1 MAWREVVDR
10 QSHTE
15 RLQRDESAHGL
26 LLLVEQRLLGEFED
40 EQRRIEVTR
49 RDRRLNVLDEV
60 FVLQLVHRY
69 VHRDVEAVTAGVP
82 QCALKT
88 RGAKCPAT
96 DRNDL
101 TRRLEIAD
109 EHVRVDDAS
118 FRVAPAQEGFDP
130 NESARLKVDGG
141 LVHEKELVGLKCNGQ
156 LIRQTWLRLRRLG
169 IHR

>member
-26 LLLVEQRLLGEFED
+26 FLLVEQRPLGEFED
-40 EQRRIEVTR
+40 ERRRIEVTR
-49 RDRRLNVLDEV
+49 RDRRPNVLDEV
-60 FVLQLVHRY
+60 VVLQLVHRD

-82 QCALKT
+82 QCALKA
-88 RGAKCPAT
+88 RRAKCPAT

-101 TRRLEIAD
+101 TRRLEIVD

-118 FRVAPAQEGFDP
+118 FRVAPTQEGFDSY
-130 NESARLKVDGG
+130 ESARLEIDRSEE
-141 LVHEKELVGLKCNGQ
+141 HTYELQ
-156 LIRQTWLRLRRLG
+156 S
-169 IHR
+169 